1 MKPLPSD
8 CNTLCF
14 EFQKIF
20 CYKNLKKPPFLNH
33 KGNIWKPDET
43 LLSGFEGLTL
53 WWPLQSVWPVFSPS
67 VTLQSLREIKVNNL
81 TGFSPSHFI
90 SAQRSNLLWLPVF
103 MHLLRWLSGFV
114 REKGRFI
121 FFLSPFFFCA
131 ISCLQKP
138 LMPIQHQHQGTAL
151 MSILATDSFLSL
163 LPAALSLSPSFPT
176 NPLYPFHFPLLTL
189 YAYCTIK

>member
-1 MKPLPSD
+1 M
-8 CNTLCF
+8 
-14 EFQKIF
+14 
-20 CYKNLKKPPFLNH
+20 
-33 KGNIWKPDET
+33 
-43 LLSGFEGLTL
+43 L

-90 SAQRSNLLWLPVF
+90 SAHCSNLLWLPMF
-103 MHLLRWLSGFV
+103 MHLLRWLAGLS
-114 REKGRFI
+114 EKKEGL
-121 FFLSPFFFCA
+121 FFSSPLFFRA

-163 LPAALSLSPSFPT
+163 LPAALSLSPSFLT